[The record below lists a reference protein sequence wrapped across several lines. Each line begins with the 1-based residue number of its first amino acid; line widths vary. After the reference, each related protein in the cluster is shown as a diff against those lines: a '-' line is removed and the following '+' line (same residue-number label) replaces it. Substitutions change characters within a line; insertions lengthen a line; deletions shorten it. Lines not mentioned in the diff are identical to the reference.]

1 MDARVMRRPAAAA
14 SRDRCRRTGGRRM
27 KPEVARH
34 RMPGRQADVIASA
47 DGRCGHARV
56 RRAAPP
62 LLWQQTARSA
72 IAYPA
77 R

>member
-1 MDARVMRRPAAAA
+1 
-14 SRDRCRRTGGRRM
+14 M